1 MKIHSESHI
10 HHSLDRVYESYR
22 DHLSQVAPYTDDIK
36 EIIVHAREEMP
47 NGPKIHNIW
56 VADRDIP
63 KIAKGIVKPEM
74 LRWDDFAQWNNSEHH
89 VDWTLNIPA
98 FPDQVRCS
106 GRNAF
111 FADGPNRTRVVL
123 TGELE
128 INVKRIPGV
137 PRIMAGRIAPKIEA
151 FIVKLI
157 TPNLEKVNHSLER
170 FLDDQAN
177 SE

>member
-10 HHSLDRVYESYR
+10 HHPLARVYESYR

-36 EIIVHAREEMP
+36 EIIVNSREEGS
-47 NGPKIHNIW
+47 NGPTIHNIW
-56 VADRDIP
+56 VADREIP

-74 LRWDDFAQWNNSEHH
+74 LRWDDFAQWNNAEHH
-89 VDWTLNIPA
+89 VDWRLNIPA

-111 FADGPNRTRVVL
+111 FADGPHRTRVVL

-137 PRIMAGRIAPKIEA
+137 PRIMASRIAPKIEA

-170 FLDDQAN
+170 FLDDQVN
-177 SE
+177 SK